1 MKCKQGDI
9 AVIKMSVREENI
21 GRIVKV
27 AELIGRFE
35 QGSLFT
41 FRGMNCMAPI
51 TDNYWWIEAED
62 LNIQFGPSPRA
73 YIADTW
79 LEPIR
84 PDGKEKDKASEDLS
98 DKKFAMDLI
107 LG

>member
-9 AVIKMSVREENI
+9 AVIKISVRQENI

-41 FRGMNCMAPI
+41 FRGMNRRAPS
-51 TDNYWWIEAED
+51 TDNYWWLEAED

-79 LEPIR
+79 LEPIK
-84 PDGKEKDKASEDLS
+84 PDGEEKDKASEDLS